1 MLILF
6 KYFNSLV
13 DFIELAGD
21 EMYNESSTCPV
32 SQEVK
37 DMWDC
42 PVSSEKIPYT
52 LPKITIVDIVMST
65 ESKY

>member
-6 KYFNSLV
+6 KYFDFYV
-13 DFIELAGD
+13 EFIEIAGD
-21 EMYNESSTCPV
+21 EMYNESIPCPV

-37 DMWDC
+37 DMWDY

-52 LPKITIVDIVMST
+52 LPKITIVDIVI
-65 ESKY
+65 